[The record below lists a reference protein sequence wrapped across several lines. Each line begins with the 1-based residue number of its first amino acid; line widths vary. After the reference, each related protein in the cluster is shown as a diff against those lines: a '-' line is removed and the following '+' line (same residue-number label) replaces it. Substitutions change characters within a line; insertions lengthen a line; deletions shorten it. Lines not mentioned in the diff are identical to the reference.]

1 MADKSMITKAFNKT
15 LFEFLDEI
23 IVIVPDN
30 GDVKNTRMFLDMI
43 RSANP
48 SLIIKLWFSSVYE
61 PYASQIEENDLS
73 FFIDKN
79 YDDDT
84 QYLVNARDVMQGIDK
99 IRQPIREMSETNKA
113 TSMKYLQK
121 LSKLSQLYS
130 TV

>member
-1 MADKSMITKAFNKT
+1 MDKSSITKAFNKT

-23 IVIVPDN
+23 IVIVPEN

-48 SLIIKLWFSSVYE
+48 ALIIKLWFSSVYE
-61 PYASQIEENDLS
+61 PYVEQIENNDLS

-79 YDDDT
+79 YVDDT
-84 QYLVNARDVMQGIDK
+84 QYLLNAKDVMQGIDK

-113 TSMKYLQK
+113 VSMKYLQK